1 MSWGFIYAIVPDND
15 GTLTRQHP
23 VLQGTPVFFDYAA
36 CKAQFFWA
44 KKYYPGLKIHSLY
57 AANFTRAKSVPLR
70 VICYCY
76 MKFEAVTI
84 KDIARALGISTST
97 VSRALRDSYEI
108 SPETKQMVLEC
119 AEKLNYRPN
128 PIALSLK
135 ERRSRSIG
143 VVVCEIANNFFSQV
157 INGIESIAYDRG
169 YNVIISQSRESY
181 ERELIDLQYLASRS
195 VDGLLIS
202 LSTETH
208 DLTVIKNLHAKGLP
222 VVFFDRITDEINTHK
237 VIVDNFKGA
246 FEITEHLIKTGHSHI
261 AVVTNSEFLSITHER
276 LAGYK
281 EAMRVNGLPV
291 DENFIQHCFYGGMI
305 FEEVEDAINK
315 ILTQPQRPDAIF
327 ATSDKLTIGCLKTL
341 KRRGLKIP
349 DDISLAGFSNTEIAE
364 LIDPPLTVI
373 RQPAYEMGKAA
384 TELLLQLI
392 ESKRPIKDFEK
403 RILTPELQI
412 RESSMKK
419 MAMMG

>member
-1 MSWGFIYAIVPDND
+1 
-15 GTLTRQHP
+15 
-23 VLQGTPVFFDYAA
+23 
-36 CKAQFFWA
+36 
-44 KKYYPGLKIHSLY
+44 
-57 AANFTRAKSVPLR
+57 
-70 VICYCY
+70 

-208 DLTVIKNLHAKGLP
+208 DLTELKNLHAKGFP

-237 VIVDNFKGA
+237 VVVDNFKGA
-246 FEITEHLIKTGHSHI
+246 FDLTGHLIKTGHSRI
-261 AVVTNSEFLSITHER
+261 AVITNSEFLSITHER

-291 DENFIQHCFYGGMI
+291 NENFIQHCFYGGMI
-305 FEEVEDAINK
+305 FEEVEDAVNK